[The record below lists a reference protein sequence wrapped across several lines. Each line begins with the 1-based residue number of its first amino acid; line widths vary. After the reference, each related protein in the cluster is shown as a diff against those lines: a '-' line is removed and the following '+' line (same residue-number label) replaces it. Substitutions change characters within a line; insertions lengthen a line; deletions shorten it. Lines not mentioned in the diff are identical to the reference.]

1 MAWCE
6 EQTECTC
13 ESAFA
18 LASAERHDTAWLDS
32 SLGDEELGQRSMVA
46 LELEPGAELHSGQLV
61 LSRANAAQERYPA
74 DQQIWSSL
82 DRYLGMLQKVDRSCP
97 IGLIG
102 YISYEAAHFV
112 DSAFARRTLPVPL
125 LRLDNVLAAVVEDGS
140 GRRLVARGAT
150 QAEAQRRLSFWRT
163 KLSHSQ
169 ESLPER
175 PLEELRKIGDAD
187 PETAK
192 SSVAAI
198 VDAIAAGRVFQACYT
213 YPIRFERPA
222 SLAPYFANMR
232 RRSPADYGA
241 YLRLGD
247 VELASSSPERFLH
260 FEGREVFARPM
271 KGTRRRVPGREEE
284 LAHELSRSEKDRAEN
299 VMIVDLMRND
309 LGRVAKPGSVRVPAL
324 FTVERYATVL
334 QMTSTIQAEL
344 QDDVGVFEA
353 FAAAFP
359 PGSMTGAPKVE
370 ACRVIDEQESEGR
383 GLYAGS
389 VAWIGLD
396 GRAAFSVVI
405 RSLQAWQMEA
415 RYNVGG
421 GIVADSTPEAE
432 WQESRTKAAL
442 VLPHES

>member
-6 EQTECTC
+6 EQTECTV

-18 LASAERHDTAWLDS
+18 LVSTRRRDTAWLDS
-32 SLGDEELGQRSMVA
+32 SLGDGELGQRSMVA
-46 LELEPGAELHSGQLV
+46 LELEPAAELQPDHLV
-61 LSRANAAQERYPA
+61 LSRAGVAPEIYPA
-74 DQQIWSSL
+74 DLRIWSIL
-82 DRYLGMLQKVDRSCP
+82 DQYLTLLREEDRGCP
-97 IGLIG
+97 IGLVG
-102 YISYEAAHFV
+102 YVAYEAAHVV
-112 DSAFARRTLPVPL
+112 DPAFPSRTIPTPL
-125 LRLDNVLAAVVEDGS
+125 LRLDNVLAALVEDGH
-140 GRRLVARGAT
+140 GRRLVARGST
-150 QAEAQRRLSFWRT
+150 QAEAQRRLSFWKSRLRQAPVVLT
-163 KLSHSQ
+163 
-169 ESLPER
+169 ER
-175 PLEELRKIGDAD
+175 PLEELHLVEDMEPDA
-187 PETAK
+187 ARA
-192 SSVAAI
+192 SVAAI
-198 VDAIAAGRVFQACYT
+198 VDAIAAGRIFQACYT

-222 SLAPYFANMR
+222 SLAPYFANLR
-232 RRSPADYGA
+232 HRSPADYGA

-271 KGTRRRVPGREEE
+271 KGTRRRILGREDE
-284 LAHELSRSEKDRAEN
+284 LAQELSQSEKDRAEN

-309 LGRVAKPGSVRVPAL
+309 LGRVAKPGSVQVPAL
-324 FTVERYATVL
+324 FTVEHYATVL
-334 QMTSTIQAEL
+334 QMTSTIRAEL
-344 QDDVGVFEA
+344 QDGVGVFEA

-370 ACRVIDEQESEGR
+370 ACRLIDEQECESR

-396 GRAAFSVVI
+396 ERAAFSVVI
-405 RSLQAWQMEA
+405 RSLQAWQREA

-442 VLPHES
+442 VLPRKS